1 MKNILKHAVPAIWI
15 LFGTLWGQHAAAAID
30 AKISFETE
38 IPKAFVCGENSAAE
52 LSGLHYKDGSRS
64 LRWSWSAPSTL
75 RFNDFGQLMR
85 SLRVKGAGV
94 MLWIYNPRAV
104 DADMRFSF
112 ETPTGE
118 VPYRFDFHMDFTG
131 WRACWIKYNDMPG
144 DHASQQVSR
153 LTISTPPGSKAANCS
168 STA

>member
-1 MKNILKHAVPAIWI
+1 MLRYVVPAIWA
-15 LFGTLWGQHAAAAID
+15 LLATLCGQTAAAAID

-104 DADMRFSF
+104 DADMR
-112 ETPTGE
+112 
-118 VPYRFDFHMDFTG
+118 
-131 WRACWIKYNDMPG
+131 
-144 DHASQQVSR
+144 
-153 LTISTPPGSKAANCS
+153 
-168 STA
+168 

>member
-1 MKNILKHAVPAIWI
+1 MLKHAVPAIWI
-15 LFGTLWGQHAAAAID
+15 LFSTLWGQHAAAAID

-38 IPKAFVCGENSAAE
+38 IPKAFVCGENSTAE
-52 LSGLHYKDGSRS
+52 LSGLHYKDGNRS

-104 DADMRFSF
+104 VRKINRCVNTDR
-112 ETPTGE
+112 
-118 VPYRFDFHMDFTG
+118 
-131 WRACWIKYNDMPG
+131 
-144 DHASQQVSR
+144 
-153 LTISTPPGSKAANCS
+153 
-168 STA
+168 